1 MQNIGKLDYQWNLRE
16 LMAQRGMY
24 QTTHLRPKL
33 RDRGIELSDSQVYRL
48 VVDTPERISIKTLLA
63 LMDLLGC
70 GMEELIRPIK
80 AGKSS
85 ARAAGGR
92 EGPEPGVGAFRPKRA
107 RVTGKDK

>member
-1 MQNIGKLDYQWNLRE
+1 MQTTGKLDYQWNLRE

-33 RDRGIELSDSQVYRL
+33 RDRGIDLSDSQIYRL

-63 LMDLLGC
+63 LMDILGC
-70 GMEELIRPIK
+70 GMEELIQPVK
-80 AGKSS
+80 TSKSS
-85 ARAAGGR
+85 ARAVGER
-92 EGPEPGVGAFRPKRA
+92 QGPDPGVGSFRPKRA